1 MVRGSCFTLLHALQE
16 LENCFLVPAMEAQ
29 GPGTVSWGQHTDRYL
44 VTVTLAR
51 VWSDK
56 RSGELEEPVLVEVG
70 SFGFLCVALAV
81 LELTL

>member
-56 RSGELEEPVLVEVG
+56 RSGELEEPVLVEVD